1 MLKHRVGNIALKSE
15 TLPRY
20 EGQDEE
26 GEALLESAFD
36 LMQITNSCPDLS
48 IIVDTNEHARERES
62 QAQRHHQNHNHNHLY
77 RDNVNIYVTE
87 HNFPSNQ
94 QLTVRTDDHVD
105 GLYFSA
111 AKIPLGFRRR

>member
-15 TLPRY
+15 TLPRF

-48 IIVDTNEHARERES
+48 VIVDANEETHES
-62 QAQRHHQNHNHNHLY
+62 HRNHNHHY
-77 RDNVNIYVTE
+77 RDNVNIYVAE
-87 HNFPSNQ
+87 HSYPPSH
-94 QLTVRTDDHVD
+94 LTVRTEDHVD
-105 GLYFSA
+105 GRYFGVS
-111 AKIPLGFRRR
+111 KIPLGFRRR